1 MVNVD
6 ACTYAGDPRR
16 LAGVGDAVETIRADV
31 ADQAFT
37 DIVVRAAG
45 PT

>member
-6 ACTYAGDPRR
+6 ASAYAGDPRR
-16 LAGVGDAVETIRADV
+16 LAGVADAVETIRADV

-37 DIVVRAAG
+37 ISSRAAG